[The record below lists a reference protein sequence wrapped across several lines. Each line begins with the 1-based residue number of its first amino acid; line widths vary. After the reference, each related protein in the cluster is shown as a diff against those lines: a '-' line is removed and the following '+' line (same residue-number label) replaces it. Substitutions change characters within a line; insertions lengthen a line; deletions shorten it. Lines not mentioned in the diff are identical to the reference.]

1 MSNIDF
7 SPTAYTVKSPGNGA
21 SRRYEG
27 DYWAFNIDRAKRVFE
42 DLEGEYP
49 TLAAL
54 IVPDHFVQEYCR
66 GCDSASWS
74 GSSFNGEIRVFLELA
89 NRGALQAKFN

>member
-1 MSNIDF
+1 MSTIDF
-7 SPTAYTVKSPGNGA
+7 TPTAYTVSDPGNGKE
-21 SRRYEG
+21 RRYES
-27 DYWAFNIDRAKRVFE
+27 DHWAYDISRAKVRFE

-74 GSSFNGEIRVFLELA
+74 GSSFNGELRVFLELA